1 MKRLEQIP
9 DKPERMKDI
18 KSIWI
23 MDKTLLLWKVEK
35 YIYKKFKE
43 IASVTTGYLE
53 LTPKENGLNTKNG
66 SHRHNEHPL
75 G

>member
-1 MKRLEQIP
+1 
-9 DKPERMKDI
+9 
-18 KSIWI
+18 